1 MVNYQLG
8 KIYKIVNDVNDKFY
22 IGSTAEKYLSNRM
35 STHRQKHN
43 GCMSKNIGVDL
54 KHCSIILIENYPC
67 KDKPELRRRE
77 REYFDKYKKECKEVF
92 VNKYKPILYEG
103 EKIEYVKEWNKKN
116 KSKTKQNCKDYR
128 EKNKEKIYK
137 QRKEYIKKNK
147 DKLKIK
153 RKEYLEKN
161 KDKLKEYRKENY
173 EKNKDKLKDKSK
185 KIYENNKEIILK
197 KNREKI
203 TCECGKTISKGYL
216 NQHKKS
222 KFHIN
227 SV

>member
-1 MVNYQLG
+1 MVNHKNG

-43 GCMSKNIGVDL
+43 KCMSKNLDVDL
-54 KHCSIILIENYPC
+54 KECSIILIENYPC

-103 EKIEYVKEWNKKN
+103 EKIEYIKEWNKKN
-116 KSKTKQNCKDYR
+116 KSKTKQYHKEYR
-128 EKNKEKIYK
+128 EKNKEKIK
-137 QRKEYIKKNK
+137 DYIENNTE
-147 DKLKIK
+147 KLKIENKRWYDKVKDTEEFKKKQQEK
-153 RKEYLEKN
+153 RK
-161 KDKLKEYRKENY
+161 KDY
-173 EKNKDKLKDKSK
+173 EKNKDKQNEKA
-185 KIYENNKEIILK
+185 
-197 KNREKI
+197 REKI
-203 TCECGKTISKGYL
+203 TCECGKTISKGGL
-216 NQHKKS
+216 WLHKKS

-227 SV
+227 SL